1 MSTVGPPPAM
11 PLPHAAAAVAQSAVV
26 TNLPPGL
33 ANLTA
38 GAIIKGI
45 VVGRDGKGHTL
56 VRTANG
62 TLALTTTLSLAT
74 GSTLSLQV
82 QTMGTQ
88 VQMVVLSVTEQPAGP
103 AADQAAGGAPPPV
116 EGAAGG
122 AAPAQRGAQP
132 PVTITTETVLTAMVA
147 REVAAGPASFVAAPS
162 AAPGSGA
169 APPQPAS
176 LPTGTVAG
184 GLPLAPLEPGSRL
197 SLRMIAIDPDDSFN
211 PAAVLRTAA
220 VGRPPPPVVV
230 GTVTNRSVAGE
241 MQVQTPL
248 GLLTLNTKAPLPP
261 STRIV
266 FALLGPVEPPPPSA
280 AAAPAAGSAPL
291 ALTRKWAALSEAV
304 ETLGR
309 ADPALA
315 QNVIENAIPRP
326 GPGLAANLLFLLS
339 ALRGGDIAGWLGAP
353 AMRALQRAGR
363 HDLVTRLGED
373 FAQISRLAADPATGE
388 WRTWLVPVHDGG
400 AIELVRLFIK
410 RHRGRTADDDERDS
424 GTRFLVEVDLSR
436 LGPMQLDGLVQQKR
450 FDLIVRSHAPLPRHM
465 RKDIY
470 AIFDDA
476 LAATGYSGGITF
488 QATPTF
494 VVSPLTEVGAHPV
507 GLSV

>member
-1 MSTVGPPPAM
+1 
-11 PLPHAAAAVAQSAVV
+11 
-26 TNLPPGL
+26 
-33 ANLTA
+33 
-38 GAIIKGI
+38 
-45 VVGRDGKGHTL
+45 
-56 VRTANG
+56 
-62 TLALTTTLSLAT
+62 
-74 GSTLSLQV
+74 
-82 QTMGTQ
+82 MGTQ

-132 PVTITTETVLTAMVA
+132 PVTITTETVLTATVA
-147 REVAAGPASFVAAPS
+147 REVAAGPASSVAPPS

-169 APPQPAS
+169 ADAPSAGAAPAPGGPAQTAATGSPSASAAPPPQPAS

-266 FALLGPVEPPPPSA
+266 FALLGPVEPPSPSA

-315 QNVIENAIPRP
+315 QNLIENAIPRP